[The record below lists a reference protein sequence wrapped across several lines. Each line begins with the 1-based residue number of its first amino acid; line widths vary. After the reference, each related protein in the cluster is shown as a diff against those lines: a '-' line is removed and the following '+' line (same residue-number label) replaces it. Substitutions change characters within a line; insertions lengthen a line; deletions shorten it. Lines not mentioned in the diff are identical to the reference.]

1 MLEKLDIQWQVTKTK
16 QISICLLILLVV
28 RVLGLATLLR
38 SLGAVEEGFTAVGM
52 SYYAMIA
59 NAVFWACVGIALKI
73 TAMVGLHKKM
83 LFGGICAAVVAVLN
97 LATLFFPVSLFII
110 WYLLPDSVREEIT
123 QEIKPL
129 FTKQI

>member
-16 QISICLLILLVV
+16 QISICLMILLIG
-28 RVLGLATLLR
+28 RVIALTFVLRGLAMA
-38 SLGAVEEGFTAVGM
+38 SSISNFSA
-52 SYYAMIA
+52 SYYATMLGFAFWGCLGISIVFAAMI
-59 NAVFWACVGIALKI
+59 GI
-73 TAMVGLHKKM
+73 HRKM
-83 LFGGICAAVVAVLN
+83 LWGVICAAIAALMS
-97 LATLFFPVSLFII
+97 LPTLLFPVSLFIA